1 MIKLTTTCAIRRSKV
16 LVVLMAG
23 VFGIF
28 TLVNNYT
35 DYTAYYEYIGDIL
48 SMSTTEGNES
58 RRYRAVKSK
67 LFHHRF
73 YWTII
78 TLETIF
84 TLCCL
89 VGTYQLYRKLTASH
103 KEFRGAK
110 KMAIVG
116 LTTAITVYYVMYIII
131 LNEWFDMEY
140 STNRNAFDWARSN
153 LEYMFPALIY
163 LTLEHE
169 N

>member
-1 MIKLTTTCAIRRSKV
+1 MIKFTTACAIRRSKT
-16 LVVLMAG
+16 LIVLMAA
-23 VFGIF
+23 VFGMF
-28 TLVNNYT
+28 TLINNYT
-35 DYTAYYEYIGDIL
+35 DYTAYYVYVGDIL
-48 SMSTTEGNES
+48 SMTNTEGNES
-58 RRYRAVKSK
+58 RRYRAVTSK

-89 VGTYQLYRKLTASH
+89 VGTYQLYRNINASH
-103 KEFRGAK
+103 KEFRSAK

-163 LTLEHE
+163 LSLD
-169 N
+169 NDN

>member
-1 MIKLTTTCAIRRSKV
+1 MIKFTTACAIRRSKV
-16 LVVLMAG
+16 LIVLMAG
-23 VFGIF
+23 LFGIF
-28 TLVNNYT
+28 TLINNYT

-48 SMSTTEGNES
+48 SMATTEGNDS
-58 RRYRAVKSK
+58 RRYRAVTSK

-89 VGTYQLYRKLTASH
+89 VGTYQLYRNIDSTH
-103 KEFRGAK
+103 KGFRGAK

-116 LTTAITVYYVMYIII
+116 LTIAITVYYVMYVII

-163 LTLEHE
+163 LTLE
-169 N
+169 NDS

>member
-1 MIKLTTTCAIRRSKV
+1 MTKFTTACAIRRSKI

-28 TLVNNYT
+28 TLINNYT
-35 DYTAYYEYIGDIL
+35 DYTAYYVYIGDIL
-48 SMSTTEGNES
+48 SMEGTEGNDS
-58 RRYRAVKSK
+58 RRYRAVTSK

-78 TLETIF
+78 TLETIY
-84 TLCCL
+84 TVCCL
-89 VGTYQLYRKLTASH
+89 VGTYQLYQNINGSH
-103 KEFRGAK
+103 KDFRSAK

-116 LTTAITVYYVMYIII
+116 LTTAITVYYVMYVII

-140 STNRNAFDWARSN
+140 SKNRNAFDWARSN

-163 LTLEHE
+163 LSLD
-169 N
+169 NDN